1 MNNFI
6 DFLVETLVF
15 ILVLAISIII
25 SFTIGYTLFNIHQ
38 HVYVHNDK
46 VYFVQ
51 TQGGTNAGY
60 INRKK

>member
-15 ILVLAISIII
+15 ILILAISIII